1 MTKFSSRKTATAIAL
16 ALALGL
22 FAPVTTSLAAG
33 NGWFPGM
40 GWMMGQG
47 GMMGQQRG
55 GWGRGMMGYDA
66 DDMLD
71 RIDGRLAFMKA
82 ELKITENQ
90 KEAWDTFAEAVK
102 STAETR
108 NDMMRSA
115 MDDMQSGAFFDKP
128 LPDRLILQET
138 HMEAR
143 LEEIRTVKAAVEK
156 LYAVLSEDQKEV
168 ADDIVLPTMGM
179 GMGRMRG
186 GMGPGMGG
194 GMGQGR
200 RN

>member
-40 GWMMGQG
+40 GRMMGQG

>member
-186 GMGPGMGG
+186 GMGPG
-194 GMGQGR
+194 
-200 RN
+200 